1 MIVEYYDQHG
11 HTVMAE
17 GIIKIERSGNYYIL
31 KGEDSNI
38 TIGTC
43 DLLSVREVY

>member
-11 HTVMAE
+11 HTVVAKN
-17 GIIKIERSGNYYIL
+17 IIRIDRSGNYYTL
-31 KGEDSNI
+31 YERDNNI

-43 DLLSVREVY
+43 DLLSVREEN